1 MRALFLCYRGNPFCG
16 GQGIYLYYLT
26 RELAKLGVEIDVI
39 VGPPYPE
46 PMERWARVYRVENL
60 NIWSIRTKHFGYEK
74 LARVLSPMNFLDYV
88 LTRFHVFP
96 EMETFSMRAFHLL
109 TKLLKERTYD
119 IIHDVQCLA
128 WGLLPMKA
136 FGIPIISTV
145 HHPLTR
151 DREADFIR
159 DNSFWEYATTAL
171 FYPLMM
177 QRTVINRL
185 NRIITSSEEGVEEL
199 HNAFGLSKE
208 KISVV
213 YNGLDVDVFK
223 NGGEKREEN
232 SLLFVG
238 NTEDYKK
245 GTRYLLEML
254 SLLPE
259 KVKLTIVDEGPPKR
273 TSAYDLAKKFGV
285 EKRIEFTGKVD
296 LATLVHLYCTKTLVV
311 VSSLHEGFGLP
322 AAEGMACET
331 AVVSTDSGALKEV
344 MVDGETGY
352 LVPAKNPRAMADAV
366 MKLLGNKSLRM
377 KMGKAGRKRAVK
389 NFSWPAAAKNTLRVY
404 RDVIETY
411 RSAK

>member
-39 VGPPYPE
+39 VGPPYPD
-46 PMERWARVYRVENL
+46 PMEQWARVYRVENL

-74 LARVLSPMNFLDYV
+74 LARVLSPMNFLDYM
-88 LTRFHVFP
+88 LTRFHIFP
-96 EMETFSMRAFHLL
+96 EMETFSIRAFSLL
-109 TKLLKERTYD
+109 AKLLQARRYD

-151 DREADFIR
+151 DREADFLR
-159 DNSFWEYATTAL
+159 DNSFWEYATTVL
-171 FYPLMM
+171 FYPLFM
-177 QRTVINRL
+177 QRVVINRL
-185 NRIITSSEEGVEEL
+185 DNIITSSREGVEEL
-199 HNAFGLSKE
+199 HKAFHLSRE

-213 YNGLDVDVFK
+213 YNGLDVDAFRYA
-223 NGGEKREEN
+223 GEKREEN
-232 SLLFVG
+232 ALLFVG

-245 GTRYLLEML
+245 GARYLLEAL
-254 SLLPE
+254 SLMPE
-259 KVKLTIVDEGPPKR
+259 SVRLTIVDEGPPRK
-273 TSAYDLAKKFGV
+273 TSAFELAKKFGV
-285 EKRIEFTGKVD
+285 ERRIDFTGKVD
-296 LATLVHLYCTKTLVV
+296 LATLVHLYCTTTLVV

-366 MKLLGNKSLRM
+366 MRLFANKALRT
-377 KMGKAGRKRAVK
+377 KMGRAGRKRAVEL
-389 NFSWPAAAKNTLRVY
+389 FSWPAAARNTLEVY
-404 RDVIETY
+404 RTVIEEY
-411 RSAK
+411 GSKQ

>member
-26 RELAKLGVEIDVI
+26 RELSKLGVEIDVI

-46 PMERWARVYRVENL
+46 PMEAWAQVYRVENL

-74 LARVLSPMNFLDYV
+74 LRRVLSPVNFLDYM
-88 LTRFHVFP
+88 LTRFHIFP
-96 EMETFSMRAFHLL
+96 EMETFSLRAFHLV
-109 TKLLKERTYD
+109 TKLLKERHYD

-136 FGIPIISTV
+136 FGIPIVSTV

-159 DNSFWEYATTAL
+159 DSSFWEYATTVL

-177 QRTVINRL
+177 QKCVINRL
-185 NRIITSSEEGVEEL
+185 DRVITSSMEGVEEL
-199 HNAFGLSKE
+199 HNAFHLSRE

-213 YNGLDVDVFK
+213 YNGLDVDAFSY
-223 NGGEKREEN
+223 GGEKREEN

-254 SLLPE
+254 ALLPPE
-259 KVKLTIVDEGPPKR
+259 VRLTIVDEGPPKR
-273 TSAYDLAKKFGV
+273 TSAYELAKKFGV
-285 EKRIEFTGKVD
+285 EHRLHFTGKVD

-322 AAEGMACET
+322 AAEGMACEC

-344 MVDGETGY
+344 MLDGVTGH
-352 LVPAKNPRAMADAV
+352 LVPAKNPRVMADAV
-366 MKLLGNKSLRM
+366 MKLLNNKALRER
-377 KMGKAGRKRAVK
+377 MGKAGRKRAVEF
-389 NFSWPAAAKNTLRVY
+389 FSWPAAAKNTLKVY
-404 RDVIETY
+404 RDVIEQY
-411 RSAK
+411 RSAR

>member
-39 VGPPYPE
+39 VGPPYPD
-46 PMERWARVYRVENL
+46 PMDAWARVFRVENL

-74 LARVLSPMNFLDYV
+74 LTRVFSPVNFLDYV
-88 LTRFHVFP
+88 LTRFHIFP
-96 EMETFSMRAFHLL
+96 EMETFSIRAFNELRR
-109 TKLLKERTYD
+109 LLKTRSYD

-128 WGLLPMKA
+128 WGLLPMKG
-136 FGIPIISTV
+136 FGIPIVSTV

-159 DNSFWEYATTAL
+159 DNSFWEYATTVL
-171 FYPLMM
+171 FYPLLM
-177 QRTVINRL
+177 QKCVINRID
-185 NRIITSSEEGVEEL
+185 RVITSSKEGVEEL
-199 HNAFGLSKE
+199 HKAFNLSME

-213 YNGLDVDVFK
+213 YNGLDVDVFS
-223 NGGEKREEN
+223 NGGETREEN

-245 GTRYLLEML
+245 GIRYLLEML
-254 SLLPE
+254 ALLPD
-259 KVKLTIVDEGPPKR
+259 KVRLTIVDEGPPKR
-273 TSAYDLAKKFGV
+273 TSAYNLAKKFGV
-285 EKRIEFTGKVD
+285 EKRVHFTGKVD
-296 LATLVHLYCTKTLVV
+296 LATLVHLYCTKTMVV

-344 MVDGETGY
+344 MVDEKTGY
-352 LVPAKNPRAMADAV
+352 LVPAKNPQAMADAV
-366 MKLLGNKSLRM
+366 MKLLNNKALRE
-377 KMGKAGRKRAVK
+377 KMGKAGRKRAVEL
-389 NFSWPAAAKNTLRVY
+389 FSWPAAAKNTLEVY
-404 RDVIETY
+404 KEVIEQS
-411 RSAK
+411 RSLR